1 MARRGLGSVPS
12 QGDNS
17 DKFATTSY
25 VDAGLANKLN
35 TNGTLPFSQI
45 TTKPTTLSGY
55 GISDALATSTTFA
68 GDVAGAYNT
77 LSVQKIRGFNIPA
90 PVAGDDQKAVV
101 YDHATTAFKYVAGG
115 GGGEPVITAGTT
127 SQYWRGDKTWQDFDA
142 EVRAAVLTG
151 YSTSSTYSAV
161 SATDTLIA
169 GLQKIEGQINAL
181 LINNPITNLTYS
193 SSLNISVS
201 KTDRI
206 FRVTLTGPTTI
217 NLSSNNAVDGQ
228 QIFLE
233 IKQDATGGRV
243 ATLGTGIGYG
253 ADITSYTGDTTL
265 NKTDILGFVYNSAA
279 GNFRLIAVAK
289 GY

>member
-1 MARRGLGSVPS
+1 MARRALGSVPS

-35 TNGTLPFSQI
+35 SNGTLPFSQI

-55 GISDALATSTTFA
+55 GISDAVSTSTSHS
-68 GDVAGAYNT
+68 GDVTGNYNA
-77 LSVQKIRGFNIPA
+77 LSVQKIRGFSIPA
-90 PVAGDDQKAVV
+90 PTASDDQKFVI
-101 YDHATTAFKYVAGG
+101 YDHATTAFKYLASA
-115 GGGEPVITAGTT
+115 GGGEPIITAGNT
-127 SQYWRGDKTWQDFDA
+127 SQYWRGDKSWQDFDT
-142 EVRAAVLTG
+142 EVRTAVLTG
-151 YSTSSTYSAV
+151 YSTSNTYSAV
-161 SATDTLIA
+161 SATDTLLA

-193 SSLNISVS
+193 NPLNISVT

-217 NLSSNNAVDGQ
+217 NLSSITATDGQ
-228 QIFLE
+228 QIFIE
-233 IKQDATGGRV
+233 IKQDASGGRV

-253 ADITSYTGDTTL
+253 ADITSYTGNTTI
-265 NKTDILGFVYNSAA
+265 NKTDILGFVYNANNA
-279 GNFRLIAVAK
+279 KFRLVAVAK

>member
-1 MARRGLGSVPS
+1 MARRGLGNVPS

-101 YDHATTAFKYVAGG
+101 YDHATTAFKYVSGG

-127 SQYWRGDKTWQDFDA
+127 SQYWRGDKTWQDFDT
-142 EVRAAVLTG
+142 EVRTAVLTG
-151 YSTSSTYSAV
+151 YSTSNTYSAV
-161 SATDTLIA
+161 SATDTLLA

-253 ADITSYTGDTTL
+253 ADITSYTGNTTL

-279 GNFRLIAVAK
+279 GKFRLIAVAK